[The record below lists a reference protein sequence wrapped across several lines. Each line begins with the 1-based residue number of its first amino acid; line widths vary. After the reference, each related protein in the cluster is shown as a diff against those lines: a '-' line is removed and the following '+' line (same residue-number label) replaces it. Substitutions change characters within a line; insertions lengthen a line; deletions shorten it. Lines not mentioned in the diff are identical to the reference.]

1 MLKTR
6 RASGREVFSWT
17 LYDFANSAFA
27 TTILA
32 VIFNRYYAGVVAGG
46 EKGVWIELFGR
57 GWQVHGATLFTWM
70 VSISMILV
78 AVTAPLLGAWADA
91 RAAKKRFLGIYVLM
105 GILGTAMLAS
115 AGEGDWLSAGLWF
128 VLANFA
134 FAGGNVFY
142 NAFLPELADPDE
154 IGRVS
159 GLGWGIGYL
168 GGGLLLGINLLMLEA
183 PQLFGVEEFSVQA
196 TFITVAIWWGLFSLP
211 FFLTVRERVRPVTES
226 FISGAKDSVRRLRV
240 TFGEIRQHKQIW
252 RFLLAYLL
260 FNDGIETVILMAA
273 IYGNQELGMDQSLLI
288 VYFLMIQFTAFG
300 GSLLFGRISGNL
312 GVKQSL
318 MITLMIWCVVLTGA
332 FAVGWTGYPITEY
345 FVLGVI
351 AGLVMGASQSLARTM
366 QALFTPPE
374 REAEFFGF
382 FAVSGRFASVLGPLT
397 YGVVVAI
404 TGSLRWAILSVIIFF
419 LAGMA
424 LLSTVRTPE
433 AEYARNEAT
442 S

>member
-1 MLKTR
+1 M
-6 RASGREVFSWT
+6 
-17 LYDFANSAFA
+17 
-27 TTILA
+27 
-32 VIFNRYYAGVVAGG
+32 
-46 EKGVWIELFGR
+46 
-57 GWQVHGATLFTWM
+57 
-70 VSISMILV
+70 
-78 AVTAPLLGAWADA
+78 
-91 RAAKKRFLGIYVLM
+91 
-105 GILGTAMLAS
+105 
-115 AGEGDWLSAGLWF
+115 
-128 VLANFA
+128 
-134 FAGGNVFY
+134 
-142 NAFLPELADPDE
+142 
-154 IGRVS
+154 
-159 GLGWGIGYL
+159 
-168 GGGLLLGINLLMLEA
+168 
-183 PQLFGVEEFSVQA
+183 
-196 TFITVAIWWGLFSLP
+196 
-211 FFLTVRERVRPVTES
+211 
-226 FISGAKDSVRRLRV
+226 
-240 TFGEIRQHKQIW
+240 
-252 RFLLAYLL
+252 
-260 FNDGIETVILMAA
+260 
-273 IYGNQELGMDQSLLI
+273 
-288 VYFLMIQFTAFG
+288 
-300 GSLLFGRISGNL
+300 LFGRISGNL